1 MAFKPNYRMQR
12 ADRDRAKKLRK
23 EEKLKERQARALQRE
38 SERQEG
44 GPAGDSQEP
53 ADGDQEKAADR
64 PDDKAGG

>member
-23 EEKLKERQARALQRE
+23 EEKLKERQARAQQRE

-44 GPAGDSQEP
+44 GPAGDGQEP
-53 ADGDQEKAADR
+53 ADGDQEKSAEQ
-64 PDDKAGG
+64 PGEKAGG